1 MNDWL
6 TPYTKAT
13 IRKKRKI
20 MTKRPRT
27 NWRVAREHERR
38 RTALVNLLETG
49 ERQID
54 RLRAEE
60 LLQGLDANREQYKAG
75 LQALKEVELLR
86 QDNATL
92 VAEVAR
98 LTADLAKSETAGN
111 EAIDTLERERSERTQ

>member
-1 MNDWL
+1 M
-6 TPYTKAT
+6 T
-13 IRKKRKI
+13 
-20 MTKRPRT
+20 TKR
-27 NWRVAREHERR
+27 NWRIQAEHQRR

-60 LLQGLDANREQYKAG
+60 LLQGLDANREQYKVG
-75 LQALKEVELLR
+75 LQALKEVDVLR

-98 LTADLAKSETAGN
+98 LKDELAETN
-111 EAIDTLERERSERTQ
+111 VTLTQANDWIEGHQVKQ

>member
-1 MNDWL
+1 M
-6 TPYTKAT
+6 T
-13 IRKKRKI
+13 
-20 MTKRPRT
+20 TKR
-27 NWRVAREHERR
+27 NWRIQAEHQRW

-75 LQALKEVELLR
+75 SQALKEVDLLQ
-86 QDNATL
+86 QDNAAL

-98 LTADLAKSETAGN
+98 LKDELAETNATLTQANDWIETHKESAG
-111 EAIDTLERERSERTQ
+111 IR

>member
-1 MNDWL
+1 
-6 TPYTKAT
+6 
-13 IRKKRKI
+13 
-20 MTKRPRT
+20 MTKRTRT

>member
-1 MNDWL
+1 
-6 TPYTKAT
+6 
-13 IRKKRKI
+13 

-27 NWRVAREHERR
+27 NWRVQREHERR

-75 LQALKEVELLR
+75 LQALREVDLLR
-86 QDNATL
+86 QDNAAL

-98 LTADLAKSETAGN
+98 LKHELAESEQIGN
-111 EAIDTLERERSERTQ
+111 EALDMLERERAEATTVRAQ